1 MENAYIYTRVSTLI
15 QVDGFSLEAQE
26 AEIRAFAEA
35 RKINIVGKY
44 TDEGKSG
51 KNAEHR
57 PAFTQM
63 MEDIRSKKDNIRYV
77 LVFKLSRFARNT
89 SDTAKYLQELSSY
102 GIGLLGIKDGIDTST
117 VTGKMIANIMGA
129 VAEVELENIH
139 EQTLAGRQQK
149 ARNGLWNG
157 AQAPFGYSLKDKKL
171 MIYPKEAE
179 TVKEIFRLYTEE
191 GQSISYIAKK
201 LNDENIQREQRGN
214 VKISGFTD
222 RTVRIILSNPVYA
235 GMISYG
241 RRHTVKVEGKNNET
255 KVVKQD
261 DESKIIL
268 VDGVHEPIVSKET
281 LREILRNSTFPRH
294 AAKCERAICKQSIAS
309 SAENRC
315 NQEQPSITSNGVVL
329 GFAHCFTDL
338 LRELT
343 KKTRI
348 SQRKRIL
355 AEKTA

>member
-1 MENAYIYTRVSTLI
+1 
-15 QVDGFSLEAQE
+15 
-26 AEIRAFAEA
+26 
-35 RKINIVGKY
+35 
-44 TDEGKSG
+44 
-51 KNAEHR
+51 
-57 PAFTQM
+57 
-63 MEDIRSKKDNIRYV
+63 
-77 LVFKLSRFARNT
+77 
-89 SDTAKYLQELSSY
+89 
-102 GIGLLGIKDGIDTST
+102 
-117 VTGKMIANIMGA
+117 
-129 VAEVELENIH
+129 
-139 EQTLAGRQQK
+139 
-149 ARNGLWNG
+149 
-157 AQAPFGYSLKDKKL
+157 
-171 MIYPKEAE
+171 
-179 TVKEIFRLYTEE
+179 
-191 GQSISYIAKK
+191 
-201 LNDENIQREQRGN
+201 
-214 VKISGFTD
+214 
-222 RTVRIILSNPVYA
+222 
-235 GMISYG
+235 MISYG